1 MPIRELRKKVTFS
14 IYEETEDL
22 NQVASL
28 VDDLFTLLEKAVQD
42 LIYDDDRSKTS
53 VQTTRPSLG

>member
-22 NQVASL
+22 NKVASL
-28 VDDLFTLLEKAVQD
+28 VDDLFTLLETA
-42 LIYDDDRSKTS
+42 DRI
-53 VQTTRPSLG
+53 